1 MSLIT
6 WVWSVFAAAVVTLA
20 AVHGLAWL
28 LNRRNVSH
36 GIFFCIAV
44 AVACL
49 ARLDVAMM
57 HSSTPAEY
65 GEWVRWYQVP
75 SFVFFV
81 GCLLFVRTYLG
92 TGRLWLAWAIVAVR
106 FVVLV
111 VNFLVSP
118 NFTFRAISSLQ
129 QVPVFGERVSVVG
142 AATVRSWQWLP
153 ALAVVAVIAFIIDAA
168 IQCWRKGGR
177 ESHRKALVVACGMAL
192 PLSITLIVTL
202 LAVLQVAHIPLATTP
217 FFLITVAAMTF
228 ELSRAAAASTRM
240 QQEVAQ
246 LRADVARAERVTA
259 LGQLASALAHEL
271 SQPLAAILRNAEAAH
286 LYLNSGR
293 PDLEE
298 LRSIVNDI
306 HKDDR
311 RAGELIDRMRALF
324 KRGNLDMQPLAIGE
338 LLQDVLSLVN
348 SEALS
353 RRVSLDFVV
362 EPGLPLVR
370 ADRVHVSQVLLNLI
384 LNAMEAMQPCAENAR
399 RVHIVVRAAGECVEV
414 GVSDSGPGIAEGNID
429 RVFDPLFSTK
439 HEGLGMGLAIS
450 RTIIEAHGGRLWA
463 DNNAS
468 GATFRFTLPIVHQ
481 TAPLIIP
488 STESVTAY
496 RI

>member
-6 WVWSVFAAAVVTLA
+6 WLWSVVAAAVVTLA

-81 GCLLFVRTYLG
+81 GCLAFVRTYLG

-111 VNFLVSP
+111 MNFVVSP
-118 NFTFRAISSLQ
+118 NFTFRSISSLQ
-129 QVPVFGERVSVVG
+129 QVPILGEHVSVVG
-142 AATVRSWQWLP
+142 DATVRSWQWLP
-153 ALAVVAVIAFIIDAA
+153 VVAVVAVVAFIIDAA

-228 ELSRAAAASTRM
+228 ELSRAAAVSTRM

-311 RAGELIDRMRALF
+311 RAGELIDRMRALL

-338 LLQDVLSLVN
+338 LLQEVLSLVN

-353 RRVSLDFVV
+353 RRVSLDFVM
-362 EPGLPLVR
+362 EPGLPFVR

-384 LNAMEAMQPCAENAR
+384 LNAMEAMQSCPENAR
-399 RVHIVVRAAGECVEV
+399 RVSIVVRAAGECVEV
-414 GVSDSGPGIAEGNID
+414 AVSDSGPGIAEGNLD

-439 HEGLGMGLAIS
+439 PEGLGMGLAIS
-450 RTIIEAHGGRLWA
+450 RTIIGAHGGRLWA
-463 DNNAS
+463 ENSAS

-481 TAPLIIP
+481 KAPLAVP
-488 STESVTAY
+488 VANGVAEY
-496 RI
+496 RT